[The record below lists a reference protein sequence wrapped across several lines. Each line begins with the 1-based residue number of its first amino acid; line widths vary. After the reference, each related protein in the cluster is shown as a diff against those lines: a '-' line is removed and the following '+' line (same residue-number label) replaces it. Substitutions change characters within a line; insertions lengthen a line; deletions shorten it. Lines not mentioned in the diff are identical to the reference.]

1 MYSRLCQRRK
11 CCSCAGPQRG
21 SSHAYSPQRKES
33 KETSS
38 SLHISHCRVMMSFEQ
53 PPADEPA
60 RCLLTPP
67 PQGRK
72 AYGSRRRKDVSEPP
86 LCTYAALRFA
96 SSSVHRDRRRQ
107 RRNLCCGSL
116 HTDGSKVP
124 HRNPAGD
131 QMLEDLWS
139 QTVNCNVI
147 SSRALPPHIISV
159 GIGKNVTGK
168 SVATCCNSAGTNQA
182 MKLKWYFYF

>member
-11 CCSCAGPQRG
+11 CCSRAGPQRG

-38 SLHISHCRVMMSFEQ
+38 SLRISHCRVMMSFEQ

-86 LCTYAALRFA
+86 LCTYAVLRFA

-124 HRNPAGD
+124 HRYPAGD

-159 GIGKNVTGK
+159 GIGENVTGK
-168 SVATCCNSAGTNQA
+168 SVAMCCNSAVTDQA
-182 MKLKWYFYF
+182 MKLK